1 MFAKLPVRQM
11 SDYTQTL
18 DSEDKRTAT
27 RVAALDIGSNSFH
40 LVVARIV
47 ANDVQILH
55 RLKMKVQLA
64 RGLDADNW
72 LSDDAIAR
80 GVDHL
85 RMINESLGDFEPDS
99 VRAVA
104 TFTLRQARNA
114 RQFLTAARDVFPYPI
129 EIIRG
134 MEEAR
139 LIYQGV
145 AHTQHAGGRRMVV
158 DIGGGS
164 TELIL
169 GDGFDPIALTSLQ
182 MGCVTFTNRFFRDG
196 AIKQKQFDKAITAAV
211 QIMEIAPEQFHELD
225 WEQTLGSSGSIRA
238 VTEQAMAMSG
248 DAGDRHVTRK
258 QIKELVSLC
267 VSAGHVDELPFEN
280 ISEERRRVF
289 PAGLA
294 ILKGIF
300 DAIDIK
306 ELMYSPAALR
316 EGVIYDMEDRLSHHD
331 IRERT
336 AQSLATRYDVDLDQ
350 AQRVLN
356 TTWTLFDAVSV
367 DWKLDQQEYRS
378 LLGWAALLHEVGLQI
393 NSRGVQRHSGYILQN
408 VEMPGFNQEQQQ
420 LVASL
425 VRFHRKKFKKSEVRE
440 FSLFAPPEIERLIAL
455 LRLGVLINI
464 RRQDDTTPFFRI
476 KHKKNEL
483 RLTFEAGWLS
493 SQPVFEAS
501 LLRECIQ
508 ATGLGVNLEI
518 R

>member
-1 MFAKLPVRQM
+1 M
-11 SDYTQTL
+11 SDFTQTL

-27 RVAALDIGSNSFH
+27 RIAALDIGSNSFH

-55 RLKMKVQLA
+55 QVKMKVQLA

-72 LSDDAIAR
+72 LSDDSIAR

-85 RMINESLGDFEPDS
+85 RLINDSLGDFEPHS

-104 TFTLRQARNA
+104 TYTLRQARNA
-114 RQFLTAARDVFPYPI
+114 RQFLGAAREVFPYPI

-145 AHTQHAGGRRMVV
+145 AHTQHAEGRRMVI

-169 GDGFDPIALTSLQ
+169 GEGFDPIALTSLQ
-182 MGCVTFTNRFFRDG
+182 MGCVTFSHRFFRDG
-196 AIKQKQFDKAITAAV
+196 EIKQKQFDKAVTAV
-211 QIMEIAPEQFHELD
+211 RQIMEIAPDEFHEVD
-225 WEQTLGSSGSIRA
+225 WDQTLGSSGSIRA
-238 VTEQAMAMSG
+238 VTEQAMAI
-248 DAGDRHVTRK
+248 AGDTGERRVTRK

-267 VSAGHVDELPFEN
+267 VSAGHVDELPFED
-280 ISEERRRVF
+280 ISDERRRVF

-300 DAIDIK
+300 DVIEIK
-306 ELMYSPAALR
+306 EMTYSSAALR

-336 AQSLATRYDVDLDQ
+336 AQSLASRYDVDLAQ

-356 TTWTLFDAVSV
+356 TTWQLFDGVSS
-367 DWKLDQQEYRS
+367 DWKLDRQEYRS
-378 LLGWAALLHEVGLQI
+378 LIGWAALLHEVGLQI

-425 VRFHRKKFKKSEVRE
+425 VRFHRKKFKNNEVRE

-455 LRLGVLINI
+455 LRLGVLMNG
-464 RRQDDTTPFFRI
+464 RRQDDATPPYQI

-483 RLTFEAGWLS
+483 RLIFEEGWLA

-508 ATGLGVNLEI
+508 ASNLGLNLEI

>member
-1 MFAKLPVRQM
+1 MFAKPPVRQM

-72 LSDDAIAR
+72 LSDEAIAR
-80 GVDHL
+80 GVDYL

-145 AHTQHAGGRRMVV
+145 AHTQHAEGRRMVV

-182 MGCVTFTNRFFRDG
+182 MGCVTFTNRFFRNG
-196 AIKQKQFDKAITAAV
+196 EIKQKQFDKAITATV

-248 DAGDRHVTRK
+248 GAGDRHVTRK

-267 VSAGHVDELPFEN
+267 VSAGHVDELPFED

-316 EGVIYDMEDRLSHHD
+316 EGVIYDMDNNILGTHDGISNYTIGQRKGIGISGSREPLYVIEINKSQNSITLGTKEKLKKNVINFQNINWLGGNIVPQKLDCSAKIRSTQEDLPGILNINSNHGTFTF
-331 IRERT
+331 EK
-336 AQSLATRYDVDLDQ
+336 DLDNTSPGQ
-350 AQRVLN
+350 ACVFYKN
-356 TTWTLFDAVSV
+356 
-367 DWKLDQQEYRS
+367 DQ
-378 LLGWAALLHEVGLQI
+378 LLGG
-393 NSRGVQRHSGYILQN
+393 
-408 VEMPGFNQEQQQ
+408 
-420 LVASL
+420 
-425 VRFHRKKFKKSEVRE
+425 
-440 FSLFAPPEIERLIAL
+440 
-455 LRLGVLINI
+455 
-464 RRQDDTTPFFRI
+464 
-476 KHKKNEL
+476 
-483 RLTFEAGWLS
+483 GWIT
-493 SQPVFEAS
+493 A
-501 LLRECIQ
+501 
-508 ATGLGVNLEI
+508 
-518 R
+518 

>member
-1 MFAKLPVRQM
+1 M
-11 SDYTQTL
+11 SDFTQTL

-27 RVAALDIGSNSFH
+27 RVAAVDIGSNSFH

-55 RLKMKVQLA
+55 QLKLKVQLA
-64 RGLDADNW
+64 SGLDADNW
-72 LSDDAIAR
+72 LSDDAIER

-85 RMINESLGDFEPDS
+85 RLITESLSDFEPDS

-104 TFTLRQARNA
+104 TYTLRQARNS
-114 RQFLTAARDVFPYPI
+114 RQFLAAARDVFPYPI

-145 AHTQHAGGRRMVV
+145 AHTQHVEGRRMVV

-169 GDGFDPIALTSLQ
+169 GEGFDPIALTSLQ
-182 MGCVTFTNRFFRDG
+182 MGCVTFSNRFFRNG
-196 AIKQKQFDKAITAAV
+196 EIKQKQFDKAVTAAR
-211 QIMEIAPEQFHELD
+211 QIMEITPDEFHEID
-225 WEQTLGSSGSIRA
+225 WDQTLGTSGSIRA
-238 VTEQAMAMSG
+238 ITEQAMTLAGESG
-248 DAGDRHVTRK
+248 DPRVTRK
-258 QIKELVSLC
+258 QLKELVGLC
-267 VSAGHVDELPFEN
+267 VSVGHVDELPFAN
-280 ISEERRRVF
+280 ISVERRRVF

-306 ELMYSPAALR
+306 EMLYSPAALR

-336 AQSLATRYDVDLDQ
+336 AQSLASRYDVDLDQ

-356 TTWTLFDAVSV
+356 TTWELFDVVST

-378 LLGWAALLHEVGLQI
+378 LIGWAALLHEVGLQI

-455 LRLGVLINI
+455 LRLGVLVNI
-464 RRQDDTTPFFRI
+464 RRQDDTSPPFRV

-483 RLTFEAGWLS
+483 RLVFEEDWLA

-501 LLRECIQ
+501 LMRECIQ
-508 ATGLGVNLEI
+508 ASNLGLNLEI